1 MSAKQQE
8 RQKLSQFYKKICG
21 TFSRDCGFYIKRRAG
36 GNSFNSI
43 NSPDPFFR
51 RVLNGGY
58 VRIAYNGLT
67 VDDVLNNDII
77 IEIVDHEYTVK
88 VISFGESVLNCI

>member
-1 MSAKQQE
+1 MSANKQK
-8 RQKLSQFYKKICG
+8 RQKLSQFYNKICE
-21 TFSRDCGFYIKRRAG
+21 TFKRDCGFSIKRRAG

-43 NSPDPFFR
+43 NFPDSFFR

-77 IEIVDHEYTVK
+77 IEVVNNEYTVK
-88 VISFGESVLNCI
+88 VVSFGGVVLACI